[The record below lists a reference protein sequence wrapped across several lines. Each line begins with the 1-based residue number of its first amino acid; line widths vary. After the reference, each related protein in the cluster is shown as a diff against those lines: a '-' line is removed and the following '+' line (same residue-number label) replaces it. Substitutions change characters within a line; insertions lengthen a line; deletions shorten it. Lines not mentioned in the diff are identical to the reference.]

1 MRKSWAMAVSVAL
14 AGCGAEFAAVEE
26 TIVDGGEDAV
36 ELEGGALG
44 STSATSGSGA
54 IRVTNGGAIV
64 SVHPRL
70 ARVPESTMKPM
81 PAASH
86 IADLMELPES
96 SLRGGMVVAAAWTKE
111 ADVAQLIALHDVVA
125 WGSGNRLSN
134 EFVVASLKDG
144 TILKKR
150 ELAGCSPAAGRVT
163 GSLFALCGELGNE
176 VVALDPATLE
186 ERWRR
191 VLDHQV
197 VTLAAGSDVVLVSL
211 REARPNGWQEVV
223 ALGASEGDERWRSR
237 LPSNNVDLR
246 SDGDQLFAF
255 ERDPT
260 VWALD
265 IDTGHV
271 RWSRKTEKAIYDV
284 VPIRESLTAVI
295 GQESLWLLDDG
306 RDVASRAKDA
316 RSISEIAWPWLYSCD
331 DKGDLHAV
339 NLENGQ
345 EAWRA
350 HVTVEGST
358 CAVFPG
364 ETVLVQGVDHLMAL
378 DTTQP
383 AGRGRPVTI
392 RGRFKDVIGEKQS
405 VRNHAVL
412 IGERRVRTDAHG
424 RFVATVRAHGPIS
437 VSLADVS
444 GPGSHAV
451 VWPDAGSHQ
460 KVELTN
466 DYYEDCH

>member
-36 ELEGGALG
+36 ELEGGVQG
-44 STSATSGSGA
+44 GTSAASSGGA
-54 IRVTNGGAIV
+54 IRVTSGGAIV
-64 SVHPRL
+64 SAHPRV
-70 ARVPESTMKPM
+70 ARVSEPTTKPM

-86 IADLMELPES
+86 IADVMELPES

-111 ADVAQLIALHDVVA
+111 ADVAQLIAFHDVVA

-134 EFVVASLKDG
+134 EFVVASLEDG
-144 TILKKR
+144 NILKKR
-150 ELAGCSPAAGRVT
+150 ELTGCSPAASRVT

-176 VVALDPATLE
+176 VVALDPRTLE

-191 VLDHQV
+191 TLDHQV

-223 ALGASEGDERWRSR
+223 ALGAGEGDVRWHSR

-265 IDTGHV
+265 VDTGHV
-271 RWSRKTEKAIYDV
+271 RWSRKSDKAIYDV

-306 RDVASRAKDA
+306 RDVASRAKDV

-339 NLENGQ
+339 NLDSGQ

-364 ETVLVQGVDHLMAL
+364 ETVFVQAADHLMAL

-383 AGRGRPVTI
+383 AARAKPVTI
-392 RGRFKDVIGEKQS
+392 RGRFKDVIGAKES
-405 VRNHAVL
+405 VRNHLVW

-460 KVELTN
+460 RVELTN